1 MMIKLNNIK
10 NRGGEDMKIYGADN
24 SELME
29 ISVIERDGDTLLIKG
44 KIYGTM
50 PLSAKLRPE
59 EARKVF
65 RLLNLRTLLFILSL
79 PFRRSRA

>member
-1 MMIKLNNIK
+1 
-10 NRGGEDMKIYGADN
+10 MKIYGADN

-29 ISVIERDGDTLLIKG
+29 ISVIERDGNALLIKG

-65 RLLNLRTLLFILSL
+65 KLLNLRTLLFVLTL
-79 PFRRSRA
+79 PFRRQGN

>member
-1 MMIKLNNIK
+1 
-10 NRGGEDMKIYGADN
+10 MKIYGADN

-29 ISVIERDGDTLLIKG
+29 ISVIERDGDTLLVKG

-65 RLLNLRTLLFILSL
+65 RLLNFRTMLFILTL
-79 PFRRSRA
+79 PFRKSKGSE

>member
-1 MMIKLNNIK
+1 
-10 NRGGEDMKIYGADN
+10 
-24 SELME
+24 ME
-29 ISVIERDGDTLLIKG
+29 ISVIERDGNTLLVKG

-65 RLLNLRTLLFILSL
+65 KLLNLRTILFILTL
-79 PFRRSRA
+79 PLRRSPA

>member
-1 MMIKLNNIK
+1 
-10 NRGGEDMKIYGADN
+10 MKIYGADN

-29 ISVIERDGDTLLIKG
+29 ISVIERDGNTLLIKG

-50 PLSAKLRPE
+50 PLSAKLHPQ

-65 RLLNLRTLLFILSL
+65 RLLDFRTILFILTM
-79 PFRRSRA
+79 PFRSASSSGTE

>member
-1 MMIKLNNIK
+1 
-10 NRGGEDMKIYGADN
+10 MKIYGADN

-29 ISVIERDGDTLLIKG
+29 ISVIERDGNALLIKG

-65 RLLNLRTLLFILSL
+65 KLLNLRTLLFVLTL
-79 PFRRSRA
+79 PFRRSGK

>member
-1 MMIKLNNIK
+1 
-10 NRGGEDMKIYGADN
+10 MKIYGADN

-29 ISVIERDGDTLLIKG
+29 ISVIERDGNTLLVKG

-65 RLLNLRTLLFILSL
+65 KLLNLRTLMFILTL
-79 PFRRSRA
+79 PFRRSKS

>member
-1 MMIKLNNIK
+1 
-10 NRGGEDMKIYGADN
+10 MKIYGADN

-29 ISVIERDGDTLLIKG
+29 ISVIERDGNTLLVKG

-65 RLLNLRTLLFILSL
+65 KLLNLRTILFILTL
-79 PFRRSRA
+79 PLRRSPA

>member
-1 MMIKLNNIK
+1 
-10 NRGGEDMKIYGADN
+10 MKIYGADN

-29 ISVIERDGDTLLIKG
+29 INIIEREGDTLLIKG

-65 RLLNLRTLLFILSL
+65 RLLNFRTMLFILTL
-79 PFRRSRA
+79 PLRHAFSSGTE

>member
-1 MMIKLNNIK
+1 
-10 NRGGEDMKIYGADN
+10 MKIYGADN

-50 PLSAKLRPE
+50 PLSAKLRPAE
-59 EARKVF
+59 VRKVF
-65 RLLNLRTLLFILSL
+65 KLLNLRTLLFILTL
-79 PFRRSRA
+79 PFRRSREQG

>member
-1 MMIKLNNIK
+1 
-10 NRGGEDMKIYGADN
+10 MKIYGADN

-29 ISVIERDGDTLLIKG
+29 INVIERDGNTLLIKG

-59 EARKVF
+59 EARKIF
-65 RLLNLRTLLFILSL
+65 RLLDFRTMLFILTL
-79 PFRRSRA
+79 PFRRAFSSGAE

>member
-1 MMIKLNNIK
+1 
-10 NRGGEDMKIYGADN
+10 MKIYGADN

-29 ISVIERDGDTLLIKG
+29 ISVLERDGDTLLIKG

-59 EARKVF
+59 EARKLF
-65 RLLNLRTLLFILSL
+65 RLLNLRTLLFILTL
-79 PFRRSRA
+79 PFRRRHD

>member
-1 MMIKLNNIK
+1 
-10 NRGGEDMKIYGADN
+10 MKIYGADN

-29 ISVIERDGDTLLIKG
+29 ISVIERDGNTLLIKG

-59 EARKVF
+59 A
-65 RLLNLRTLLFILSL
+65 TIL
-79 PFRRSRA
+79 

>member
-1 MMIKLNNIK
+1 
-10 NRGGEDMKIYGADN
+10 MKIYGADN

-29 ISVIERDGDTLLIKG
+29 ISVIEPDGNTLLIKG

-65 RLLNLRTLLFILSL
+65 KLLDFRTMLFIITL
-79 PFRRSRA
+79 PFRKSKG